1 MLKQSANIVFVSFRP
16 STYPRG
22 YASGLLLLRPCWTA
36 CLSLLRR
43 TLRWLPVCASVTC
56 LRATIVFLPSDRAR
70 MHTKG
75 IGLSLCLLV
84 LLFCGNVA
92 CQRTSGDAGE
102 RTLHYFTWSDYVGT
116 ELLVEFER
124 RYGAHVVVDTFSSNE
139 ELLAKLQGGASG
151 YDVTVPSDFMAAIM
165 IQQGL
170 VAELNPAMLPNADTL
185 EDHLQHLPFDPS
197 HRYAIPYLWGTV
209 GIGYDSAV
217 VSPPPDS
224 WAVLWEPRYKG
235 KISMLNDQR
244 EVFGAVLRSMG
255 ASMNTKD
262 PILIEAAKVRLMRQ
276 KPLVKAYAS
285 EHYDQLLASGDVV
298 LSHGWGGPVARAMI
312 DRPSIR
318 YVVPNEGGTLWADC
332 LVVLKSSPRKE
343 LATQFINYLLDPH
356 VAAQTA
362 ERLLFASANKAARS
376 FVPLR
381 ILENPAIYPPLD
393 LLPRLEWM
401 SDVGEAL
408 RIYDRAWTELKMH

>member
-1 MLKQSANIVFVSFRP
+1 MR
-16 STYPRG
+16 
-22 YASGLLLLRPCWTA
+22 
-36 CLSLLRR
+36 
-43 TLRWLPVCASVTC
+43 
-56 LRATIVFLPSDRAR
+56 
-70 MHTKG
+70 TKG

-84 LLFCGNVA
+84 FLLCGTVA
-92 CQRTSGDAGE
+92 CQRTSGDGE
-102 RTLHYFTWSDYVGT
+102 AKTLHYFTWSDYVGP
-116 ELLVEFER
+116 ELLAEFER
-124 RYGAHVVVDTFSSNE
+124 RHGVHVVVDTFSSNE
-139 ELLAKLQGGASG
+139 ELLAKLQGGATG

-170 VAELNPAMLPNADTL
+170 VAELDPTMLPNAATL
-185 EDHLQHLPFDPS
+185 EDHLQHLPFDPTQ
-197 HRYAIPYLWGTV
+197 RYAIPYLWGTV

-217 VSPPPDS
+217 VSTPPDS
-224 WAVLWEPRYKG
+224 WAVLWEPGYRG

-262 PILIEAAKVRLMRQ
+262 PVLIEAAKVRLLAQ

-298 LSHGWGGPVARAMI
+298 LAHGWGGPVARAML

-318 YVVPNEGGTLWADC
+318 YVVPKEGGTLWADC

-343 LATQFINYLLDPH
+343 LAMQFINYLLEPR
-356 VAAQTA
+356 VAARTA
-362 ERLLFASANKAARS
+362 ERLLFASANKAARP
-376 FVPLR
+376 FVSAHVLD
-381 ILENPAIYPPLD
+381 NPAIYPPLD

-401 SDVGEAL
+401 TDVGAAL
-408 RIYDRAWTELKMH
+408 RMYDRAWTELKMH